1 MGKKLS
7 FEEWSLERNRK
18 REAPTV
24 SASPT
29 TGNSAPKMSFEEWSA
44 QRNKQPTNTNNV
56 GLKKWT
62 SNIDAFTKSVRN
74 YYANWNG
81 MTPDTDR
88 DIRKIAQNYL
98 ALANDYRAEYAGDEK
113 SLKAI
118 SAYEKGLNDLLK
130 YAEPKHK
137 DAEGISSA
145 YGISDTELEKK
156 LADKDNPIAFTTS
169 EGEKISWRG
178 VKEQKDLSRLYG
190 LSSEDLEKEQAKSD
204 SGVAYTTMDGQ
215 NITWNA
221 LLRSKKKEEQYA
233 DLSSRD
239 DWDKLSK
246 YKSTIPSADADY
258 NDPSLQ
264 AIDWAYELVNNPE
277 YSSDRSDTFR
287 AKYMTD
293 EEREVFN
300 YLYHT
305 EGKDAALEWQYDLM
319 HDLEELRSADIAKKA
334 NEYASQGFWQGA
346 ASWIG
351 ARAAAPL
358 AAFEYV
364 GDLVDSAFT
373 GRSVRNDI
381 ATRNAAVDKAI
392 TDNVDMKIGNFDVFD
407 FGYGTATSMV
417 DSALSSVLG
426 SIAGP
431 AVLGLSAAASATNAA
446 LDRGMDQK
454 EAVKTGVLA
463 GFWEGVFERV
473 SIGNFKKLQA
483 VDPKRAKDYV
493 FNVIKSMGINAS
505 EEGLTEIA
513 NAASDIY
520 FNGDF
525 SDYETSIR
533 MNIQSGMTEEEAR
546 KEANKNLA
554 LQIAESAAS
563 GALMGIGFGAGGS
576 AIGHA
581 KAARQAKKLYGSDA
595 GALVQKA
602 LEIDP
607 ENAYAKQMQE
617 KLKDSK
623 NNKLSGSNLA
633 FLAKQNEAALVESD
647 KAKIQQ
653 AAKARLA
660 ELGATE
666 DVDAVADALMK
677 QAIGEKLTRR
687 ERDLIELNRYAPQVA
702 EELDPAFQNL
712 DRAQY
717 DAEWAE
723 SHDNRWVQ
731 QIGTE
736 RINAEF
742 YNRLTEPAQIAPETK
757 EVENNT
763 VLDPNENIAEISDEA
778 AESPVSIENNGE
790 FLNEGTK
797 NATHKENLQVAEE
810 FSDTEEDVVSEAT
823 ENKADL
829 VTEDTGA
836 IADSVKSVSGDDLLF
851 TTAEGAE
858 IQMKEIGFASA
869 GQEKA
874 IRSIGHVANDAAEA
888 NALISAFRESKLS
901 GEIFAK
907 GIGLAYNQGRANIPF
922 SNKSLSPSTRALP
935 KAVRDMAFA
944 AGQRSVGIEIEQQEA
959 VHTANR
965 AAAGS
970 VEPTPGKV
978 RFVGSDLSKAE
989 KNTTGEGGVK
999 YSTRSIESSFSLQKV
1014 NDYVHVQ
1021 KQVVDT
1027 LSKEGFFDNGK
1038 NRIIVSGTGMV
1049 VEITKD
1055 GIRETLGSGMRY
1067 QKLPRNLKTLKLA
1080 TIRNLPS
1087 LIRNSQLVEDDVK
1100 NRHSNNSS
1108 VKYAYLETSAEIDGV
1123 EYPVSITVRKSP
1135 QKNKFWIHEVRVNEK
1150 EQSLSSGSD
1159 IKPKQELVEFSVHD
1173 ESVSRDKNRVN
1184 PKLSLRVGEN
1194 VNEVE
1199 TFFDEHGRELTE
1211 MQRASLSMLEKLSAM
1226 LGVDFYVYESYL
1238 NENGERVYIDEDG
1251 KESKAPNGKYYDG
1264 TGKIFI
1270 DLNAGNTGRGTMLYT
1285 ASHELTHFIKDWSPK
1300 KFKILADTVVEYV
1313 EAKTEKSV
1321 FALIENKQADALAEG
1336 RELTVEEAYEEV
1348 IADAMESMLID
1359 GKIIETMTEIRKK
1372 DASLWEKI
1380 RDWFKSLTDD
1390 IKRVLDTYKGVKPDS
1405 AEGKIIA
1412 DMQEGYE
1419 QLQRVFADALIEG
1432 SENLAAARE
1441 TKNTTSKGGVRY
1453 CVRNG
1458 SLTTETT
1465 EDERYEI
1472 LKNAQITLSEVD
1484 MAAIRDVD
1492 LEDYNTRK
1500 KSAVLPGFKAIA
1512 NQLGILNVDLENSE
1526 ISFPFKF
1533 SGKNLEKS
1541 LHHQLEYGGTYQ
1553 DYVKAMSCFTDIVKN
1568 AIPIEVHPEKK
1579 VGTARENP
1587 DLLRTYVLVSA
1598 FKDGKTVVPV
1608 QLEVKEFRQ
1617 RGKSLYMTVMLTK
1630 IDLEVM
1636 DTGVPGETGNVPH
1649 LFSRST
1655 ISLRQLFENVNVKD
1669 GRFLKYVPDGFLN
1682 EKQKEA
1688 KQVAFQKQKE
1698 EYAGYGV
1705 KKNSSRSANTDRV
1718 NRTLERE
1725 NARLREDVKD
1735 LKDLLRLQN
1744 KQTHGQ
1750 MLKPST
1756 VEKMAGILMKNY
1768 GAKGD
1773 KAELTARLRDAYSF
1787 IAKSDDV
1794 TWEEISEKA
1803 MPAAEWL
1810 RDNMAPRQDPYAQE
1824 AFSEL
1829 HGLRIRLSDE
1839 QKREVA
1845 YQYGSYNTFRKL
1857 AAGNGVFTSSADAS
1871 SLEDVWRE
1879 LSEKYP
1885 SLFPEDTRVP
1895 DMPGVYLEAIETLNG
1910 FNRLVAT
1917 QERDMLDMQDLVSA
1931 VYDGYWRVS
1940 TLYTVA
1946 DKKQAEIE
1954 QLRSKHRDRM
1964 DALKESHAK
1973 TVDMLQQQKKTAMQN
1988 LRDRRA
1994 RTEMR
1999 GKLRKKIRTLD
2010 SLLSSGDKQR
2020 NVKEDLRDLASTTL
2034 MTVDTFLMTDEEA
2047 RVMKLEYESEI
2058 EALKAE
2064 RDQYEEGSKEYKKV
2078 QSKIRYRNARVR
2090 ALQEREDRRVEGIPA
2105 DEVTS
2110 RLSDAYKSIASSDYA
2125 YIQDAYDTDVQQHL
2139 DTLRF
2144 KLSDTM
2150 IDEMS
2155 VDQIKELNDAV
2166 TMILTTIR
2174 QANRLFAD
2182 NIKATREEL
2191 SEAAISEI
2199 DATGKKRGDRKAAS
2213 IAINSYTWN
2222 NEKPVYAFE
2231 RIGSKTMTQLYEN
2244 LFKGQGIAAKDFAE
2258 AQEYAA
2264 AARKKF
2270 GYQSW
2275 DLEKRT
2281 SFETGTGRSFDLSL
2295 GEMLSIYAYSKR
2307 DTAHKHLTAGG
2318 IVFRSGTKVVKDGK
2332 LGKQTYIRESAETYQ
2347 LSDNLL
2353 GEIIAKL
2360 SNEQKT
2366 YVDAM
2371 QRYLSVTM
2379 GAKGNE
2385 VSMKLY
2391 GVKLYGEDNYFPMHV
2406 APQYKPGAQ
2415 QSADQK
2421 AVGQASLKNAGFTH
2435 STVPNASDPI
2445 IIEDFMDVWSDHVVE
2460 MSNYHGMVLPLEDFR
2475 RVWEYRSK
2483 NQVGS
2488 DSYSVKAAMQN
2499 AFGLA
2504 GENYIDA
2511 LYKDMNGGIITDP
2524 RESIGKKLVGQMKK
2538 ASVFASASVLIQ
2550 QPSAIG
2556 RAFAEINPKYFV
2568 GGKVSKAKHN
2578 AAWKE
2583 LKKYAPVAI
2592 IKEIGYFDT
2601 DAGRSAAEYLKK
2613 FEYSGLGQKAKA
2625 VFTDADY
2632 RDELLA
2638 KGPALADEV
2647 TWVSIWEAVKRET
2660 KALHK
2665 DMDVHSDEFLQIAGD
2680 RFSKIIDR
2688 TQVYDSVLSRSSFM
2702 RSKNVFMNMV
2712 TSFMAEPTTTA
2723 NMVESAFRSLQKG
2736 DKGKAAGI
2744 MASVMTSMLL
2754 NSALVSIVRAARDD
2768 DEDETFLEKY
2778 AASFLSE
2785 VVDGINPMT
2794 YLPWLR
2800 DIWSAFQGYD
2810 VERADMSI
2818 FSNVISGATSLVT
2831 ALSKDEPDL
2840 EKIQE
2845 LSFGIVGDIANIFGL
2860 PVKNIV
2866 RDTRATVNAI
2876 RTVRT
2881 ERGTTWNSL
2890 LDTAEG
2896 SLVES
2901 VPVFGILNDK
2911 SRGDRLYEAIIEGDE
2926 VYAERLKSAYKD
2938 ESAVNSAIRKALGN
2952 NEPRILEAA
2961 ELRVSGKF
2969 ADARELVEEI
2979 VDEGNFTEND
2989 IEAAIKSEVNELQ
3002 PEEETDSEEKEK
3014 TIFDAKAYIDAILNG
3029 SREDIETVHDD
3040 LVATKIANGQT
3051 EKSAEE
3057 GLISSAKSE
3066 LKKRYTSG
3074 EITKQKTMDVLGK
3087 HFDMKSK
3094 DVTSLVNQWSMK
3106 VVLGI
3111 EYDDIKDKFIAG
3123 EITESKAIEWRV
3135 RYGGQDQKDA
3145 AATVSKWKFEKEND
3159 IAYDELQYE
3168 FIEGNVTESEAI
3180 RALVNFGG
3188 KKQKEAEA
3196 TVTEWKAEKET
3207 GTAYGN
3213 IRESFL
3219 EGNLSESKATDMY
3232 MEYGGKT
3239 QDEAEDAV
3247 AALVFEKENGFKYSD
3262 HKQKYLDGEIS
3273 ESTLREALSTMG
3285 EKDDTEVDDIVR
3297 AYDWLKENPKY
3308 DLTESQAVAYTKS
3321 IENYGISAKD
3331 AGIDPDTFVD
3341 YKKRIGKCEGT
3352 DLNGDGKTDKDSVR
3366 NAKLT
3371 VIHSLPLTPQQKDAL
3386 YFQSK
3391 LAKSRIYQ
3399 APWH

>member
-1 MGKKLS
+1 MSKKLS

-29 TGNSAPKMSFEEWSA
+29 TENSAPKMSFEEWSA

-56 GLKKWT
+56 SLKKWT
-62 SNIDAFTKSVRN
+62 SNIDTFTKSARN

-98 ALANDYRAEYAGDEK
+98 ALANDYRAKYAGDEK

-137 DAEGISSA
+137 DAQGISSA

-190 LSSEDLEKEQAKSD
+190 LSSEDLEKEQAKSG

-221 LLRSKKKEEQYA
+221 LLRSKKKEEQYV

-239 DWDKLSK
+239 DWDELSK

-334 NEYASQGFWQGA
+334 NEYASQGFPQA
-346 ASWIG
+346 VASWIG

-392 TDNVDMKIGNFDVFD
+392 TDNVDVKIGNFDVFD

-417 DSALSSVLG
+417 DSALSSALG
-426 SIAGP
+426 SIGGA

-454 EAVKTGVLA
+454 DAIKTGVLA
-463 GFWEGVFERV
+463 GFWEGFFEHF
-473 SIGNFKKLQA
+473 SIGNFKKLKA

-493 FNVIKSMGINAS
+493 FNTIKSMGINAS

-533 MNIQSGMTEEEAR
+533 MNVQSGMTQEEAR

-653 AAKARLA
+653 AVKTRLT

-702 EELDPAFQNL
+702 EELDPAFRNL

-736 RINAEF
+736 RINAEY

-757 EVENNT
+757 KTEGDT
-763 VLDPNENIAEISDEA
+763 VLDPNENIAEISNET

-797 NATHKENLQVAEE
+797 NATRKEDLQVAEE
-810 FSDTEEDVVSEAT
+810 SAVAEIEEGKAILNIGDAIESVDFDSVNPISAIRNGRMVLRLADGRTVSSDSVTHASADTNIVYNAARMLAPDAKTANVMVNGFKPGMNVDT
-823 ENKADL
+823 YIKGIRLVHMYGKNNFDMADL
-829 VTEDTGA
+829 LKSGSAKQLSADVRTAVYKAGQIAGGREVAAAQARINAAGNTTKATGKGGR
-836 IADSVKSVSGDDLLF
+836 VLF
-851 TTAEGAE
+851 TDGGAVT
-858 IQMKEIGFASA
+858 G
-869 GQEKA
+869 
-874 IRSIGHVANDAAEA
+874 
-888 NALISAFRESKLS
+888 
-901 GEIFAK
+901 
-907 GIGLAYNQGRANIPF
+907 
-922 SNKSLSPSTRALP
+922 T
-935 KAVRDMAFA
+935 VRDYLNDS
-944 AGQRSVGIEIEQQEA
+944 GRKLKPVQEA
-959 VHTANR
+959 GLLAMEKL
-965 AAAGS
+965 AAALK
-970 VEPTPGKV
+970 T
-978 RFVGSDLSKAE
+978 DLY
-989 KNTTGEGGVK
+989 VF
-999 YSTRSIESSFSLQKV
+999 ESYI
-1014 NDYVHVQ
+1014 N
-1021 KQVVDT
+1021 
-1027 LSKEGFFDNGK
+1027 
-1038 NRIIVSGTGMV
+1038 
-1049 VEITKD
+1049 KD
-1055 GIRETLGSGMRY
+1055 G
-1067 QKLPRNLKTLKLA
+1067 K
-1080 TIRNLPS
+1080 
-1087 LIRNSQLVEDDVK
+1087 
-1100 NRHSNNSS
+1100 
-1108 VKYAYLETSAEIDGV
+1108 
-1123 EYPVSITVRKSP
+1123 
-1135 QKNKFWIHEVRVNEK
+1135 
-1150 EQSLSSGSD
+1150 
-1159 IKPKQELVEFSVHD
+1159 
-1173 ESVSRDKNRVN
+1173 
-1184 PKLSLRVGEN
+1184 
-1194 VNEVE
+1194 
-1199 TFFDEHGRELTE
+1199 
-1211 MQRASLSMLEKLSAM
+1211 
-1226 LGVDFYVYESYL
+1226 
-1238 NENGERVYIDEDG
+1238 RVYIDENG
-1251 KESKAPNGKYYDG
+1251 KEKPAPNGFYDG
-1264 TGKIFI
+1264 AGKIFV
-1270 DLNAGNTGRGTMLYT
+1270 DLNAGNMGEGTMLYT
-1285 ASHELTHFIKDWSPK
+1285 VAHELTHFIKEWSPA
-1300 KFKILADTVVEYV
+1300 KFKTLANIVVKQYNGESIEKRIAQQIEKAKRSDRKIDYDTALEEVVADSMESILADGNVLQMVEDIKKQDRTLGEKIAEWFKNLAKELKSIVAAYSGYKPDSIEGQFV
-1313 EAKTEKSV
+1313 AKLETGLLKQIEQLYAEGLVDAGEARNAAITKDRG
-1321 FALIENKQADALAEG
+1321 KQADRDLEADVKLSDRNTAKTKAESF
-1336 RELTVEEAYEEV
+1336 TYE
-1348 IADAMESMLID
+1348 
-1359 GKIIETMTEIRKK
+1359 
-1372 DASLWEKI
+1372 SLV
-1380 RDWFKSLTDD
+1380 S
-1390 IKRVLDTYKGVKPDS
+1390 KPDMVLVDVSDDPSLNRTGISLQARKNAAKIGRTNPKDGSVSVFVEDIGKDVVLSTPGLRHSLDRRS
-1405 AEGKIIA
+1405 A
-1412 DMQEGYE
+1412 
-1419 QLQRVFADALIEG
+1419 V
-1432 SENLAAARE
+1432 
-1441 TKNTTSKGGVRY
+1441 NTAITLKAG
-1453 CVRNG
+1453 
-1458 SLTTETT
+1458 
-1465 EDERYEI
+1465 EI
-1472 LKNAQITLSEVD
+1472 LKNSIQINELTPAKAE
-1484 MAAIRDVD
+1484 AAGAYVLIGAAKNENGELCVVRSVVNRFSNELTSIDV
-1492 LEDYNTRK
+1492 LYAINAK
-1500 KSAVLPGFKAIA
+1500 KENRLRSMRPGF
-1512 NQLGILNVDLENSE
+1512 QRPV
-1526 ISFPFKF
+1526 
-1533 SGKNLEKS
+1533 
-1541 LHHQLEYGGTYQ
+1541 
-1553 DYVKAMSCFTDIVKN
+1553 TD
-1568 AIPIEVHPEKK
+1568 
-1579 VGTARENP
+1579 
-1587 DLLRTYVLVSA
+1587 
-1598 FKDGKTVVPV
+1598 
-1608 QLEVKEFRQ
+1608 
-1617 RGKSLYMTVMLTK
+1617 
-1630 IDLEVM
+1630 
-1636 DTGVPGETGNVPH
+1636 
-1649 LFSRST
+1649 ST
-1655 ISLRQLFENVNVKD
+1655 ISIDGLLTFVNEYFPDILPESVLRHFGHGERPVGVLGKSALYSLRDGDSVSNRSLLANAFEGAVTNDIERGKIAEYREKMSLMEAEEQKLHRLNAEIKELSFAKGPRDKARIEKLRADAQKTANRINVYD
-1669 GRFLKYVPDGFLN
+1669 G
-1682 EKQKEA
+1682 Q
-1688 KQVAFQKQKE
+1688 
-1698 EYAGYGV
+1698 
-1705 KKNSSRSANTDRV
+1705 
-1718 NRTLERE
+1718 
-1725 NARLREDVKD
+1725 
-1735 LKDLLRLQN
+1735 LLRLEASKPLQEVLKREKAKAYDRAEKKGKAALQ
-1744 KQTHGQ
+1744 KQREAFEE
-1750 MLKPST
+1750 KS
-1756 VEKMAGILMKNY
+1756 EKMQ
-1768 GAKGD
+1768 
-1773 KAELTARLRDAYSF
+1773 KA
-1787 IAKSDDV
+1787 
-1794 TWEEISEKA
+1794 
-1803 MPAAEWL
+1803 
-1810 RDNMAPRQDPYAQE
+1810 
-1824 AFSEL
+1824 
-1829 HGLRIRLSDE
+1829 
-1839 QKREVA
+1839 
-1845 YQYGSYNTFRKL
+1845 
-1857 AAGNGVFTSSADAS
+1857 
-1871 SLEDVWRE
+1871 
-1879 LSEKYP
+1879 LSEKYR
-1885 SLFPEDTRVP
+1885 SKVA
-1895 DMPGVYLEAIETLNG
+1895 DM
-1910 FNRLVAT
+1910 
-1917 QERDMLDMQDLVSA
+1917 RDSREKAEMKARIRKKVSA
-1931 VYDGYWRVS
+1931 I
-1940 TLYTVA
+1940 
-1946 DKKQAEIE
+1946 DKLLNHGTKQ
-1954 QLRSKHRDRM
+1954 K
-1964 DALKESHAK
+1964 
-1973 TVDMLQQQKKTAMQN
+1973 
-1988 LRDRRA
+1988 
-1994 RTEMR
+1994 
-1999 GKLRKKIRTLD
+1999 
-2010 SLLSSGDKQR
+2010 
-2020 NVKEDLRDLASTTL
+2020 NVKEELKTLADATLEIRQTMYFLDQYTRKDMIRNGVGVDLSDKEADLMRQAQEAL
-2034 MTVDTFLMTDEEA
+2034 ENGDEQ
-2047 RVMKLEYESEI
+2047 KLERLMGNLSEVFQRERKRI
-2058 EALKAE
+2058 NSKPLQDLFTEIAEA
-2064 RDQYEEGSKEYKKV
+2064 Y
-2078 QSKIRYRNARVR
+2078 R
-2090 ALQEREDRRVEGIPA
+2090 ALNDPNNPDYIFDAFDSDVYDKLVRMRDEA
-2105 DEVTS
+2105 DGTTV
-2110 RLSDAYKSIASSDYA
+2110 RD
-2125 YIQDAYDTDVQQHL
+2125 
-2139 DTLRF
+2139 
-2144 KLSDTM
+2144 
-2150 IDEMS
+2150 MS
-2155 VDQIKELNDAV
+2155 LEQLTELNDAY

-2182 NIKATREEL
+2182 DIKATREEL

-2199 DATGKKRGDRKAAS
+2199 GATGKKRGDRKAAS

-2281 SFETGTGRSFDLSL
+2281 SFETGTGRTFDLSL

-2332 LGKQTYIRESAETYQ
+2332 LGKQIYIRESAETYQ

-2483 NQVGS
+2483 NQAGS

-2538 ASVFASASVLIQ
+2538 ASVFVSASVLIQ

-2632 RDELLA
+2632 RDELLS

-2866 RDTRATVNAI
+2866 RDIRATVNAI
-2876 RTVRT
+2876 KTVRT

-2938 ESAVNSAIRKALGN
+2938 ESAVNSAVRKALRTN
-2952 NEPRILEAA
+2952 DSRIREAA
-2961 ELRVSGKF
+2961 ELLI
-2969 ADARELVEEI
+2969 DQEYEEALDLI
-2979 VDEGNFTEND
+2979 DEIIDEGNFTEND
-2989 IEAAIKSEVNELQ
+2989 VESAVKSEVNAMTEDES
-3002 PEEETDSEEKEK
+3002 EEETAEK
-3014 TIFDAKAYIDAILNG
+3014 AKSTVSAKDYVNAVLSG
-3029 SREDIETVHDD
+3029 SSEDIKAVHDD
-3040 LVATKIANGQT
+3040 VIGTNIENG
-3051 EKSAEE
+3051 KAEE
-3057 GLISSAKSE
+3057 DAEKNLISGSKTE
-3066 LKKRYTSG
+3066 LKKRYVSG
-3074 EITKQKTMDVLGK
+3074 EIDKAQVQKALTAIGAEDVEQTVLEWTCEVVTGK
-3087 HFDMKSK
+3087 S
-3094 DVTSLVNQWSMK
+3094 
-3106 VVLGI
+3106 
-3111 EYDDIKDKFIAG
+3111 YDDHIADY
-3123 EITESKAIEWRV
+3123 KAGLTSASELSGKLT
-3135 RYGGQDQKDA
+3135 RYGGLSTDEAKKKIVDYSKDA
-3145 AATVSKWKFEKEND
+3145 YENGVFD
-3159 IAYDELQYE
+3159 RTKMI
-3168 FIEGNVTESEAI
+3168 GV
-3180 RALVNFGG
+3180 LVNYGG
-3188 KKQKEAEA
+3188 KDRAEAES
-3196 TVTEWKAEKET
+3196 VVQ
-3207 GTAYGN
+3207 
-3213 IRESFL
+3213 
-3219 EGNLSESKATDMY
+3219 Y
-3232 MEYGGKT
+3232 MEYKKSHP
-3239 QDEAEDAV
+3239 DVYVNESWIDAYN
-3247 AALVFEKENGFKYSD
+3247 KEIKNSGMNLDAYVKY
-3262 HKQKYLDGEIS
+3262 
-3273 ESTLREALSTMG
+3273 REQ
-3285 EKDDTEVDDIVR
+3285 V
-3297 AYDWLKENPKY
+3297 
-3308 DLTESQAVAYTKS
+3308 KS
-3321 IENYGISAKD
+3321 I
-3331 AGIDPDTFVD
+3331 T
-3341 YKKRIGKCEGT
+3341 
-3352 DLNGDGKTDKDSVR
+3352 GDGKKER
-3366 NAKLT
+3366 RMA
-3371 VIHSLPLTPQQKDAL
+3371 VIHSLPISTAQKDAL
-3386 YFQSK
+3386 YLSEGWAQSR
-3391 LAKSRIYQ
+3391 LYE